1 MQAVSTFHG
10 QSSAPNQG
18 RHVAGLDSV
27 RFVCAAWVLFGHFG
41 FFPVSSFVDGSPR
54 IHRVVEAALGNL
66 FSGPAAVIVFFVI
79 SGFCIHYPFRDGR
92 PLPLKSYYSRRYV
105 RILIPMAAAIALGVP
120 LHLDLT
126 HLNDSILWSLLCEEI
141 YYLLYPL
148 VLVRL
153 RRRMGWRPII
163 AVAFVLA
170 LFVVLTDPRA
180 GNYASYGPGLNW
192 LLGLPCWL
200 LGCELAE
207 SIPKHAPSTARI
219 WTYRLGIWGLSAV
232 TSVLRFHSPIK
243 YPWTLNGFALCVFFW
258 LGAEIAYQERHGAV
272 RWLEAAGKSSYSL
285 YLTHL
290 HGHALYLLLGLPVL
304 ARGLDWT
311 LATAFTYLVCYVFY
325 RAVEKPS
332 HDLARQVS
340 RWILERD
347 SRALTAT

>member
-1 MQAVSTFHG
+1 MQASPTVHYR
-10 QSSAPNQG
+10 SSAPSQS

-27 RFVCAAWVLFGHFG
+27 PFVCAAGVLFGHFG
-41 FFPVSSFVDGSPR
+41 FFPLPLFVSSRPR
-54 IHRVVEAALGNL
+54 VHRLVEAALGNL

-163 AVAFVLA
+163 AVSFVFA
-170 LFVVLTDPRA
+170 LFVVLTDLRA

-207 SIPKHAPSTARI
+207 SIP
-219 WTYRLGIWGLSAV
+219 
-232 TSVLRFHSPIK
+232 
-243 YPWTLNGFALCVFFW
+243 
-258 LGAEIAYQERHGAV
+258 E
-272 RWLEAAGKSSYSL
+272 
-285 YLTHL
+285 
-290 HGHALYLLLGLPVL
+290 
-304 ARGLDWT
+304 
-311 LATAFTYLVCYVFY
+311 
-325 RAVEKPS
+325 
-332 HDLARQVS
+332 
-340 RWILERD
+340 
-347 SRALTAT
+347 